1 MTQPKNPE
9 IIFYSNT
16 KVKENLEV
24 EVNFP
29 DKKESWGDMKILWR
43 VGVLPPSRSSVIEAL
58 GRNSDGQ
65 PPPGFTTELPHHW
78 TVDLDDGTGGGEDS
92 PMQTTDVKGGLFL
105 KPMRMMVQSEVMEYT
120 GGKISI
126 PPPFG
131 DWPGSYFSDF
141 IRIHWELIIVIER
154 ENKSELMW
162 VQPLKVSQLPV
173 STKTTAMI
181 NSGRTE
187 TNHPLSTD

>member
-1 MTQPKNPE
+1 MQ
-9 IIFYSNT
+9 S
-16 KVKENLEV
+16 
-24 EVNFP
+24 
-29 DKKESWGDMKILWR
+29 
-43 VGVLPPSRSSVIEAL
+43 VGVLPPSRNSVIEAL
-58 GRNSDGQ
+58 GRNSQGQ

-92 PMQTTDVKGGLFL
+92 PMQTTGVKGGLFL
-105 KPMRMMVQSEVMEYT
+105 KPMRMMVQSEVLDYE

-126 PPPFG
+126 PTPSD

-141 IRIHWELIIVIER
+141 IRIHWELIIIIER

-162 VQPLKVSQLPV
+162 VQPLKVSQMPV
-173 STKTTAMI
+173 STKTTAII